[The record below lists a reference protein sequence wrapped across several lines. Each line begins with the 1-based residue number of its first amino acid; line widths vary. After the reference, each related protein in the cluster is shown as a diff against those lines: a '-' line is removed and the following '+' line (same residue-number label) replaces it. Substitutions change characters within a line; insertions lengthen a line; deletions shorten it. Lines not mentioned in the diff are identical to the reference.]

1 MLLCSCMHTSP
12 RLIAN
17 PDSVHEIRGRE
28 NQPSKQHFMSFYKE
42 KQNFLEAGGGGGG
55 GGGAH
60 PAGLYADNPL
70 AGDDSPEAL
79 LITVHL

>member
-1 MLLCSCMHTSP
+1 MPHEVRGYIDSSSCNVLLIVVLAIYT
-12 RLIAN
+12 IF
-17 PDSVHEIRGRE
+17 HEFQFKRE
-28 NQPSKQHFMSFYKE
+28 TEP
-42 KQNFLEAGGGGGG
+42 LVAGGGGRGT
-55 GGGAH
+55 H